1 MSVTALEI
9 RLNGEILYVVGMP
22 GWQMLGANVSGH
34 KYTAEIAAQIRSQVG
49 SSIAGMPDEGVEAL
63 SLTCFVGLP
72 DPEIPGGS
80 TGQNYGTQALAVGD
94 EITIRVIETDNPDL
108 PLPPSDSEYNVRI
121 DNSDSGDEPE

>member
-22 GWQMLGANVSGH
+22 GWQMFGANVSGH
-34 KYTAEIAAQIRSQVG
+34 KYTAEIAAQIRAQVG
-49 SSIAGMPDEGVEAL
+49 SSIAGMPDEDVEAL
-63 SLTCFVGLP
+63 SLNCFVGLP
-72 DPEIPGGS
+72 DPERPGSS

-108 PLPPSDSEYNVRI
+108 PLPPSGSDHEFRI
-121 DNSDSGDEPE
+121 DISDSGDEPE